1 MPFRVRTIKHKIRRK
16 TRLFFSF
23 FFSLKFLRQ
32 MRLSAWPDGFF
43 LISSRQPVQ
52 PYTRQF
58 PLRFSVRLHTRGR
71 TSHMITYIISH
82 TINEM
87 TQRKEN

>member
-1 MPFRVRTIKHKIRRK
+1 MSFRVRTIKHTIRRK

-52 PYTRQF
+52 PYTRQSVSITVF
-58 PLRFSVRLHTRGR
+58 CEIAHAGSHEPYDNIDYFSH
-71 TSHMITYIISH
+71 
-82 TINEM
+82 N
-87 TQRKEN
+87 